1 MSVTPHSSTAQSGFT
16 LIEILVAVLVLSI
29 GLLGLAGLQA
39 TALRNNTSASE
50 RSQATFLAYDIIDR
64 MRANPSAFDAGN
76 YDNAYGTAPTG
87 ATNCQTTVASCT
99 AAQMAAFDLDQW
111 KCLLGNWTS
120 DATCNTTLDI
130 DRGLLPDGDGRI
142 VRDAG
147 DPDVVTVTV
156 RWTDGRSSETV
167 ELDVRTEL

>member
-1 MSVTPHSSTAQSGFT
+1 MRGFT
-16 LIEILVAVLVLSI
+16 LIEILVSLLVLSV
-29 GLLGLAGLQA
+29 GLLGLAALQG
-39 TALRNNTSASE
+39 TALKNNNSAAS

-64 MRANPSAFDAGN
+64 MRANPTAFDGGN
-76 YDNAYGTAPTG
+76 YDNAYGVAPTG
-87 ATNCQTTVASCT
+87 GTNCQTTSANCT

-142 VRDAG
+142 VRDGG
-147 DPDVVTVTV
+147 DPDIVTVTV

-167 ELDVRTEL
+167 ELAVRTEL